1 MIGVL
6 IIVIV
11 AVIAVAI
18 LLETPHHARG
28 TTATSTIIH
37 NSSGANSNSIQ
48 TGSNSTQQS
57 RVEAELCS
65 GLGGIVGNGGGAG
78 NIYIS
83 ENESA
88 ALVGSGGEYYECE
101 AINYTEIERYNLSG
115 NGITAVYAVYYSIP
129 NSTARLYERD
139 FITNNGRKTYDS
151 FLRSIANMTPM
162 TAYNQ
167 STRNGM
173 IYSYV
178 NIPSSSGNVTD
189 LLGYSGGEVTYISAE
204 AESINTTLL
213 IDTVSSDMQ

>member
-1 MIGVL
+1 ML

-65 GLGGIVGNGGGAG
+65 SLGGIVGSGGGAG
-78 NIYIS
+78 GRYIS

-101 AINYTEIERYNLSG
+101 VVNYTEIDVRYNLSG
-115 NGITAVYAVYYSIP
+115 EGVAAVYAVYYTIP
-129 NSTARLYERD
+129 NSSAVVYERA
-139 FITNNGRKTYDS
+139 FITNNSRKMYDS

-162 TAYNQ
+162 TVYNQ

-189 LLGYSGGEVTYISAE
+189 LLGYTGGEVTYISAE

-213 IDTVSSDMQ
+213 VDTVSSDMQ

>member
-65 GLGGIVGNGGGAG
+65 SLGGIVGSGGGAG
-78 NIYIS
+78 SRYIS

-88 ALVGSGGEYYECE
+88 ALVGSGGEYYECA
-101 AINYTEIERYNLSG
+101 AIFNN
-115 NGITAVYAVYYSIP
+115 V
-129 NSTARLYERD
+129 RLHALCLQD
-139 FITNNGRKTYDS
+139 D
-151 FLRSIANMTPM
+151 P
-162 TAYNQ
+162 
-167 STRNGM
+167 
-173 IYSYV
+173 V
-178 NIPSSSGNVTD
+178 NIQSWRAQAHEPD
-189 LLGYSGGEVTYISAE
+189 LSVFIHASEPIR
-204 AESINTTLL
+204 
-213 IDTVSSDMQ
+213 